1 MTEVSLSWGGQV
13 ITSSITHRRW
23 VLSCWCPVKH
33 RSIIQTL
40 HSQAVSQSLTPKNTI
55 HHFCHYHT
63 KTGHLST
70 ASEYWTSHVSELL
83 FLSTVLLRC
92 ELAMLPVERPHCW
105 GIVLLITLVD
115 RAQQRR
121 QLSTKASLSSLVKK
135 KKRRASSSALRKM
148 LRGQYGLWVNRKA
161 LKKTFHVLGK
171 LSKIKCIAEDY
182 VGWWPSRLNDD
193 INW

>member
-1 MTEVSLSWGGQV
+1 MSGE
-13 ITSSITHRRW
+13 TSVNYSH
-23 VLSCWCPVKH
+23 V
-33 RSIIQTL
+33 TL
-40 HSQAVSQSLTPKNTI
+40 TGSQSVTDAPKTQFIIFVIITQKRGIYQQLLNI
-55 HHFCHYHT
+55 EHLMFQSYYFC
-63 KTGHLST
+63 L
-70 ASEYWTSHVSELL
+70 
-83 FLSTVLLRC
+83 LLRC

-115 RAQQRR
+115 GAQQRR
-121 QLSTKASLSSLVKK
+121 QLSTKALLSSLVKK